1 MTPAWPLSAGLP
13 TATPGRRRRSFNATA
28 PHGLSLVLDALFAA
42 GARQARAGEFTQR
55 AFLNGKLD
63 LTQAEAV
70 IDLIEAETPPPP
82 GRPPASSPEPSP
94 GGLTQFTAA

>member
-1 MTPAWPLSAGLP
+1 MPRLPHSPLSGL
-13 TATPGRRRRSFNATA
+13 GRPLRC
-28 PHGLSLVLDALFAA
+28 P